1 MTDILSGYT
10 LVSVAL
16 ADFLLYLNEG
26 RGQNMLTQDRKK
38 VHYELI
44 GNCLVIYVTD
54 DLDHHAVTS
63 LREYSDGL
71 IDAGNIKHIIF
82 DFARVGF
89 MDSSGIGLI
98 MGRYKKVMFLGGRAA
113 VTRVGDVVNRIF
125 TLSGLYQIIEKY
137 DTVEEALHML
147 QKSNRKGEE
156 KKR

>member
-1 MTDILSGYT
+1 
-10 LVSVAL
+10 
-16 ADFLLYLNEG
+16 
-26 RGQNMLTQDRKK
+26 
-38 VHYELI
+38 
-44 GNCLVIYVTD
+44 
-54 DLDHHAVTS
+54 
-63 LREYSDGL
+63 
-71 IDAGNIKHIIF
+71 
-82 DFARVGF
+82 

-147 QKSNRKGEE
+147 QKSNRKGEQ